1 MNEKR
6 LGHKF
11 TLNQDE
17 IIIDYIMHKDN
28 GASFHANSYYL
39 MMDFGILDG

>member
-1 MNEKR
+1 M
-6 LGHKF
+6 GHKF

-28 GASFHANSYYL
+28 EASFHDNSYYHDL